1 MRVISGIYK
10 GRKLKFI
17 KNQDI
22 RPTKDVV
29 REAIF
34 DSLRGLIVNK
44 KVMEI
49 FAGSG
54 LLGIEAI
61 SHGAKK
67 VIFIEMNK
75 RGIEIIKENIKS
87 LDLEK
92 KCEVIKGDCEYEIE
106 KLRNFKFDLIIGD
119 PPYDF
124 SISKLERIMEK
135 IIKLNILKKN
145 GIMVI
150 EHEFKKNLPVVEGY
164 EVIKKKKYGK
174 TGLTYLRRIK

>member
-1 MRVISGIYK
+1 MKVISGLYK
-10 GRKLKFI
+10 GKKLKFI
-17 KNQDI
+17 KDKEI

-29 REAIF
+29 RKAIF
-34 DSLRGLIVNK
+34 DSLRGWIVNK
-44 KVMEI
+44 KVIEI

-54 LLGIEAI
+54 ILGIEAI

-67 VIFIEMNK
+67 VIFIEMNRK
-75 RGIEIIKENIKS
+75 GIEIIRENIKS
-87 LDLEK
+87 LNLEK
-92 KCEVIKGDCEYEIE
+92 KCEIIKGDCEYEIE
-106 KLRNFKFDLIIGD
+106 KLENSRYDLIIGD

-124 SISKLERIMEK
+124 PVSKLERIIEK

-150 EHEFKKNLPVVEGY
+150 EHEFKKELPIINGY
-164 EVIKKKKYGK
+164 ELIKKKKYGK

>member
-17 KNQDI
+17 KDQNI

-34 DSLRGLIVNK
+34 DSLREWIVGK
-44 KVMEI
+44 KVVEI

-54 LLGIEAI
+54 ILGIEAV

-67 VIFIEMNK
+67 VIFIEK
-75 RGIEIIKENIKS
+75 DKKGIEVIKENIKS
-87 LDLEK
+87 LGIEK
-92 KCEVIKGDCEYEIE
+92 KCEILKGDCEYEIE
-106 KLRNFKFDLIIGD
+106 KLENIKYNLVIGD

-124 SISKLERIMEK
+124 SVSKLQRIIEK
-135 IIKLNILKKN
+135 IKELNILKKG

-150 EHEFKKNLPVVEGY
+150 EYDYKKEIPVVEGY
-164 EVIKKKKYGK
+164 EVIKRRKYGR
-174 TGLTYLRRIK
+174 TSLTYLRRIK